1 MDHVFLTKIEKSRKN
16 NKNLSSQIFVVRNIV
31 NDPLN
36 VWSNYYMPFIVT
48 RILFR
53 IRRLSELG
61 VYKETFIKG
70 LNKVLSAAH
79 LQNKSLKT
87 ILEQTFYMK
96 VLAEV
101 VLWFSIKYSY
111 IFSCF
116 FFFERTMELSHGW
129 LLLREIGVFFII
141 GVNAACILA
150 FNRPAYLCSQSR

>member
-1 MDHVFLTKIEKSRKN
+1 MDHLFSTKIKKSRK

-31 NDPLN
+31 IDPLN
-36 VWSNYYMPFIVT
+36 VWSNNYMPFIVT

-87 ILEQTFYMK
+87 MLEQTFYMK

-116 FFFERTMELSHGW
+116 FFFERTMELFHGW

-150 FNRPAYLCSQSR
+150 FNRPAYLCGQSR

>member
-116 FFFERTMELSHGW
+116 FFLWEDDGTFSR
-129 LLLREIGVFFII
+129 
-141 GVNAACILA
+141 LA
-150 FNRPAYLCSQSR
+150 FAAGNWRFFHYRCECSLYFGV

>member
-1 MDHVFLTKIEKSRKN
+1 MDHLFSTKIKKSRK

-31 NDPLN
+31 IDRLN

-87 ILEQTFYMK
+87 MLEQTFYMK

-150 FNRPAYLCSQSR
+150 FNRLAYLCGQSR

>member
-1 MDHVFLTKIEKSRKN
+1 MDHLFSTKIKKSRK

-31 NDPLN
+31 IDRLN

-79 LQNKSLKT
+79 LQKSENNAWT
-87 ILEQTFYMK
+87 D
-96 VLAEV
+96 VLYE
-101 VLWFSIKYSY
+101 SSCR
-111 IFSCF
+111 SCF
-116 FFFERTMELSHGW
+116 VILNKVFIYFFMFFFLWEDDGTFSR
-129 LLLREIGVFFII
+129 
-141 GVNAACILA
+141 LA
-150 FNRPAYLCSQSR
+150 FAAGNWRFFHHRCECSLYFGV